1 MNTLLT
7 NRKTQKV
14 SVNKQKG
21 EQNRNLRKYNV
32 QKKILTEQAQQ
43 RIEMTEE
50 LVGEL
55 EDSTTLIIQS
65 EQQRD

>member
-7 NRKTQKV
+7 NRKTQKA

-21 EQNRNLRKYNV
+21 EKNRNLRKYDV

>member
-7 NRKTQKV
+7 NQKTQKV

-32 QKKILTEQAQQ
+32 QNKILTEQAQQ

-55 EDSTTLIIQS
+55 EDSTILIIQS